1 MTQAAISLTVHRKD
15 GKLFVTPWVL
25 SKVGFQ
31 CTDDV
36 FVAAPGVDGLVNA
49 LDSAA
54 ERAREVSKLPMDTRF
69 ADRGERYWQRAG
81 ARSEKDFVKH
91 STAVAVLM
99 SAKRTEFQHHVP
111 MRDNDGMQAKTEP
124 KTLKPGISFEE
135 IAREVLA
142 MFERL
147 G

>member
-1 MTQAAISLTVHRKD
+1 MTQEAISLTVHRKD
-15 GKLFVTPWVL
+15 DRLFVTPWVL

-36 FVAAPGVDGLVNA
+36 FIAAPGVDGLVKA
-49 LDSAA
+49 LESAA
-54 ERAREVSKLPMDTRF
+54 ARAREVSKLPMDTRF
-69 ADRGERYWQRAG
+69 TDRGGRYWERAG
-81 ARSEKDFVKH
+81 ARSEKEFVKH
-91 STAVAVLM
+91 STAITVLM

-111 MRDNDGMQAKTEP
+111 MKDNDGMQAKTEP
-124 KTLKPGISFEE
+124 KTLKPGLSVEQ
-135 IAREVLA
+135 IAQEVLA

>member
-1 MTQAAISLTVHRKD
+1 MTQEAISLTVHRKD
-15 GKLFVTPWVL
+15 GQLFVTPWVL

-31 CTDDV
+31 STDDV
-36 FVAAPGVDGLVNA
+36 FIAAPGVDGLVNA
-49 LDSAA
+49 LESAA
-54 ERAREVSKLPMDTRF
+54 ARARDVSKLPMDTRF
-69 ADRGERYWQRAG
+69 TDRGKRYWERAG
-81 ARSEKDFVKH
+81 ARSEKEFVKH

-111 MRDNDGMQAKTEP
+111 MKDNDGMQAKTDP
-124 KTLKPGISFEE
+124 KTLKPGLSFEQ
-135 IAREVLA
+135 IAQEVLA